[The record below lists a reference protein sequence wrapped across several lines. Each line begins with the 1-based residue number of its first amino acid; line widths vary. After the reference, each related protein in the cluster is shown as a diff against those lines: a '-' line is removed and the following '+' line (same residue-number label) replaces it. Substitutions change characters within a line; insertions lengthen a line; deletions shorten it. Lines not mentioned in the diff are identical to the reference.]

1 MELVTRMRH
10 RMQQGEAI
18 LGTFVVEL
26 HTAALPR
33 LLQQNRFDFMVID
46 TEHGCFDPAAVAR
59 LIDAGKRW
67 RLCPLV
73 RVPGPERA
81 EIKRV
86 LDAGAEGVMV
96 PMCETVDEVVEAV
109 SSSKYPPLGRRGAH
123 FTRPHTNFDTP
134 GDMGAYMAAANSSL
148 LTIIQIETPGAAQQ
162 LDAIAALPGV
172 DMLYLGPGDLS
183 IALGYPGQITHP
195 EVMAVVGRL
204 TAACRKHGKLAGC
217 HFADPAVL
225 PQLRAAGVSFVGYG
239 AEIRMLQAGI
249 KQMGEAA
256 RRALSGDGAEAS
268 GARPIQAGA

>member
-1 MELVTRMRH
+1 MELVGRMRR
-10 RMQQGEAI
+10 RMQQGEAM

-26 HTAALPR
+26 CTPAVPR
-33 LLQQNRFDFMVID
+33 LLQQNSFDFMVID
-46 TEHGCFDPAAVAR
+46 TEHGCFDPAAVVQ

-109 SSSKYPPLGRRGAH
+109 NSSKYPPLGRRGAH
-123 FTRPHTNFDTP
+123 FTRPHTDFDTP
-134 GDMGAYMAAANSSL
+134 RDMGAYMAAANASL
-148 LTIIQIETPGAAQQ
+148 LTIIQIETPGAAQR
-162 LDAIAALPGV
+162 LDEIAGLPGV

-204 TAACRKHGKLAGC
+204 TAACRKHNKLAGC

-225 PQLRAAGVSFVGYG
+225 PQLRAAGVSFAGYG

-249 KQMGEAA
+249 RQMGEAA
-256 RRALSGDGAEAS
+256 RRALGRETG
-268 GARPIQAGA
+268 